1 MEIFNQTKVKEPKI
15 VGRKPKYTQEFMMM
29 IGRKVTEG
37 EMTLRE
43 ASKTFGVS
51 HGSVS
56 VWKKRFKKNEG
67 WGNAGK
73 VKLIS
78 ER

>member
-1 MEIFNQTKVKEPKI
+1 
-15 VGRKPKYTQEFMMM
+15 MM

-43 ASKTFGVS
+43 ASKTFRVS